1 VVPLCLA
8 LKGKSVS
15 GTVWYRVAPMAQIP
29 LYIAGGVGDGLAEF
43 FYHHSVGG
51 LTPVA
56 RKEDRAVGMKIF
68 LDGKFV
74 DKKQAK
80 ISVFD
85 HCLLY
90 GDGCFEGIRLYQG
103 CIFRL
108 NDHIERLFSSA
119 KYLMLRIPMSRAAI
133 IERVR
138 ETVRRNKLRDG
149 YIRLVVTRGVGPLGL
164 APWQCRKPTVVIIAD
179 KITLY
184 PAEYYEK
191 GLDIVT
197 VPTRRSHV
205 ESLNPRVKSCNYLNN
220 ILAKIEA
227 SIAGALEAL
236 MLDHN
241 GFVNECTGDNV
252 FLVKKGMLTTP
263 PIYLGALRGITREVV
278 MEIAREEKLP
288 VREEPFT
295 RFDVFDADECF
306 LTGTAAEVIP
316 VVKVDKR
323 PIGTGT
329 PGPITKRLMRRFR
342 ERTATDGTMAYD

>member
-1 VVPLCLA
+1 MRL
-8 LKGKSVS
+8 
-15 GTVWYRVAPMAQIP
+15 
-29 LYIAGGVGDGLAEF
+29 
-43 FYHHSVGG
+43 
-51 LTPVA
+51 
-56 RKEDRAVGMKIF
+56 KIF
-68 LDGKFV
+68 MNGKFV
-74 DKKQAK
+74 DEKQAK
-80 ISVFD
+80 VSVFD

-108 NDHIERLFSSA
+108 ADHIERLYSSA
-119 KYLMLRIPMSRAAI
+119 KYIMLKIPLSPVQM

-138 ETVRRNKLRDG
+138 ETVRRNSLRDG

-164 APWQCRKPTVVIIAD
+164 APWECKKPTVFIIAD

-184 PAEYYEK
+184 PAEFYEK
-191 GLDIVT
+191 GLEIVT

-227 SIAGALEAL
+227 SMAGALEAL

-252 FLVKKGMLTTP
+252 FLVKKGVLTTP
-263 PIYLGALRGITREVV
+263 PTYLGALRGITRSVVIELARAEGIEVC
-278 MEIAREEKLP
+278 
-288 VREEPFT
+288 EEPFT

-306 LTGTAAEVIP
+306 LTGTAAEVVP

-323 PIGTGT
+323 QIGKGK
-329 PGPITKRLMRRFR
+329 PGPVTKRLMKRFR
-342 ERTATDGTMAYD
+342 ERTAADGIMAYD

>member
-1 VVPLCLA
+1 L
-8 LKGKSVS
+8 
-15 GTVWYRVAPMAQIP
+15 
-29 LYIAGGVGDGLAEF
+29 GL
-43 FYHHSVGG
+43 
-51 LTPVA
+51 
-56 RKEDRAVGMKIF
+56 KIF
-68 LDGKFV
+68 LGDRFV
-74 DKKQAK
+74 DQKQAK

-90 GDGCFEGIRLYQG
+90 GDGVFEGIRLYRG
-103 CIFRL
+103 CLFRL
-108 NDHIERLFSSA
+108 LEHIERLYSSA
-119 KYLMLRIPMSRAAI
+119 KYIMLQIPMSRGAL
-133 IERVR
+133 IEKVC
-138 ETVRRNKLRDG
+138 ETVRRNGLQDG

-164 APWQCRKPTVVIIAD
+164 APWECKKPTIVIIAD

-184 PAEYYEK
+184 PAEYYQK
-191 GLDIVT
+191 GLEIVT

-252 FLVKKGMLTTP
+252 FLVKNGCLVTP
-263 PIYLGALRGITREVV
+263 PIFLGALRGITRDVV
-278 MEIAREEKLP
+278 MEIARQEGIP
-288 VREEPFT
+288 VHEEPFT

-316 VVKVDKR
+316 VVRVDRR
-323 PIGTGT
+323 PIGKGR
-329 PGPITKRLMRRFR
+329 PGRMTKRLSRLFR
-342 ERTATDGTMAYD
+342 ERTATDGVLVYK

>member
-1 VVPLCLA
+1 LRL
-8 LKGKSVS
+8 
-15 GTVWYRVAPMAQIP
+15 
-29 LYIAGGVGDGLAEF
+29 
-43 FYHHSVGG
+43 
-51 LTPVA
+51 
-56 RKEDRAVGMKIF
+56 KIF
-68 LDGKFV
+68 MNGKFV
-74 DKKQAK
+74 DEKQAK
-80 ISVFD
+80 VSVFD

-108 NDHIERLFSSA
+108 ADHIERLYSSA
-119 KYLMLRIPMSRAAI
+119 KYIMLKIPLSPVQM

-138 ETVRRNKLRDG
+138 ETVRRNSLRDG

-164 APWQCRKPTVVIIAD
+164 APWECKKPTVFIIAD

-184 PAEYYEK
+184 PAEFYEK
-191 GLDIVT
+191 GLEIVT

-227 SIAGALEAL
+227 SMAGALEAL

-252 FLVKKGMLTTP
+252 FLVKKGVLTTP
-263 PIYLGALRGITREVV
+263 PTYLGALRGITRSVVIELARAEGIEVC
-278 MEIAREEKLP
+278 
-288 VREEPFT
+288 EEPFT

-306 LTGTAAEVIP
+306 LTGTAAEVVP

-323 PIGTGT
+323 QIGKGK
-329 PGPITKRLMRRFR
+329 PGPVTKRLMKRFR
-342 ERTATDGTMAYD
+342 ERTAADGIMAYD

>member
-1 VVPLCLA
+1 M
-8 LKGKSVS
+8 GS
-15 GTVWYRVAPMAQIP
+15 
-29 LYIAGGVGDGLAEF
+29 
-43 FYHHSVGG
+43 
-51 LTPVA
+51 
-56 RKEDRAVGMKIF
+56 KIF
-68 LDGKFV
+68 MDGRFV
-74 DKKQAK
+74 DEKQAK
-80 ISVFD
+80 VSVFD

-90 GDGCFEGIRLYQG
+90 GDGVFEGIRLYRG

-108 NDHIERLFSSA
+108 RDHIERLYSSA
-119 KYLMLRIPMSRAAI
+119 KYIMLRIPMTKAAM
-133 IERVR
+133 IEKVR
-138 ETVRRNKLRDG
+138 ETVRRNGLQDG

-164 APWQCRKPTVVIIAD
+164 APWECKKPTIIIIAS

-184 PAEYYEK
+184 PPEFYEK

-236 MLDHN
+236 MLDQN

-252 FLVKKGMLTTP
+252 FLVKDGALVTP
-263 PIYLGALRGITREVV
+263 PVYLGALRGITRAVV
-278 MEIAREEKLP
+278 MDIAREHGIA

-316 VVKVDKR
+316 VVRVDKR
-323 PIGTGT
+323 PIGAAR
-329 PGPITKRLMRRFR
+329 PGPVTKRLSKLFR
-342 ERTATDGTMAYD
+342 QRTATDGIMAYD